1 MVRDGKGL
9 VSRWASSRTP
19 RAAQLPPAPAL
30 LLHPGC
36 APDPGCAPN
45 PGSLHQ
51 AVSPTQAASS
61 TLVSS
66 ASQPFSDHQTGAAQ
80 WDCPVMVL
88 GGALPA
94 SPEDIAFC
102 FSL

>member
-1 MVRDGKGL
+1 MARDGKGL

-30 LLHPGC
+30 LLHLGC
-36 APDPGCAPN
+36 APD

-66 ASQPFSDHQTGAAQ
+66 VSQPFSDHQTGAAQ

-88 GGALPA
+88 GGTLPA
-94 SPEDIAFC
+94 SPEDISFC